1 VIPALARQFRVIAW
15 DMPGHG
21 DSDPVTRHYSIADY
35 CAALAAFHDRWLE
48 KPVIFDA
55 WFGLEAGTPFGDGL
69 ARVEGLL
76 AHPRYDPAAPNSV
89 RAVLGGLAG
98 NAPVFHATGG
108 AGYRFLAAR
117 IAELDR
123 RNPITASRLTKV
135 FSRWRS
141 YGPAR
146 SAQMEQALREL
157 AAGPLSTNTRE
168 VVEQCLAV
176 G

>member
-1 VIPALARQFRVIAW
+1 MAECLLTQLLGQQLELDVDAFTTCVTGEEAASRVQE
-15 DMPGHG
+15 D
-21 DSDPVTRHYSIADY
+21 
-35 CAALAAFHDRWLE
+35 
-48 KPVIFDA
+48 
-55 WFGLEAGTPFGDGL
+55 LEAGTPFGDGL